1 MTTLEVLT
9 LLILLVDFA
18 GLLLNFRNK
27 NNRPKF
33 HRAAVIF

>member
-27 NNRPKF
+27 K
-33 HRAAVIF
+33 